1 MCQTTDNPKATRLKH
16 KLTQTE
22 FWGRI
27 GVTQS
32 AGSRFENGRPVP
44 KPVKALMRLA
54 YAPKREAK
62 SAFNTLREA

>member
-16 KLTQTE
+16 KLSQTK

-32 AGSRFENGRPVP
+32 AGSRFENGRKLP
-44 KPVKALMRLA
+44 KPVKTLMRLA
-54 YAPKREAK
+54 YAPSSEATK
-62 SAFNTLREA
+62 TFAGLRES